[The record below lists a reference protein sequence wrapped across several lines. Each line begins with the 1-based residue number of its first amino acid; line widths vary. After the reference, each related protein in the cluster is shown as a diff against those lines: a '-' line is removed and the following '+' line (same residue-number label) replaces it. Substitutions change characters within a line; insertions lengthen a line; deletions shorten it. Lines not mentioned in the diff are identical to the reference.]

1 MVKKILEGKSKF
13 LLLFLILAVVV
24 SLSACTTLNNNYNYN
39 DNIVQNSFIKDVD
52 VLTAKKIIDENKNN
66 NDFVILDV
74 RTPEEFN
81 SGRIEN
87 SENIN
92 FYSSD
97 FKEQLSKLDKNKVY
111 LVYCRSGSRSAKAVK
126 IMEELGF
133 KKVYNVEG
141 GIISW
146 KKNNLPL
153 IYS

>member
-1 MVKKILEGKSKF
+1 MVKKIIKEKSKF

-39 DNIVQNSFIKDVD
+39 DNSVQNSFIKDVD

>member
-1 MVKKILEGKSKF
+1 MVKKILEEKSKF

-39 DNIVQNSFIKDVD
+39 DNIVQNSFIKSVD

-81 SGRIEN
+81 SGKIEN

-92 FYSSD
+92 FYSPD